1 MTEKCFKNLHTI
13 LHASINRKY
22 KDIKMY
28 FMLLEYK
35 ILVFLGAVTR
45 RDLMGSSK
53 ILFLNLYT
61 VYISVSSL

>member
-1 MTEKCFKNLHTI
+1 MTEKCFKNLHTT

-35 ILVFLGAVTR
+35 ILVLLGAVTR